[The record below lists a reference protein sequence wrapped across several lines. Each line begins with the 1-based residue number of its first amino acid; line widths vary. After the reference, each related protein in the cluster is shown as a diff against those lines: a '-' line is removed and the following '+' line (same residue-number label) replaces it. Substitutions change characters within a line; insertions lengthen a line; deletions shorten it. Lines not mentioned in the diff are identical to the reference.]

1 MKKVFIVLLLQAFVI
16 IGFGQTKIG
25 NNPQNIHPGAIMELE
40 SNSKGILVPRII
52 LNDVLLWT
60 LDGNPIEGMLI
71 YNDSGVLVS
80 GFYYWSNEHARWVK
94 ILNNVE
100 QLSNTKD
107 NQQIEV
113 FEISGN
119 NLLLELE
126 DGGGEKSVSLLQ
138 LLDDIQFTNQLVD
151 SLINHNSFTSEIQNL
166 ILNTNTQLTEAE
178 VDAMV
183 SNNGYLTSFTEVDGD
198 ISNEGSLTVAA
209 GTSTTSIINSNTS
222 GQTGVTLTAAGI
234 NSISETGN
242 VITITA
248 TEVDGSTTN
257 EIQDLSLSGN
267 TLSLTGDAS
276 SVDVS
281 AATAVAANTAK
292 ETNATHTGEVTG
304 AGALTIA
311 SNVVDEDNLKISNSP
326 TNGQFLQYKDGTDQ
340 LTWAASSGI
349 ALTDLS
355 ATSPI
360 AYSNTTGVFS
370 VASGFEI
377 PADADMAKL
386 DGIAPGAEVNVQSD
400 WNAASGD
407 ALILNKPTIPSG
419 NQVLDWTQASQGTIH
434 ATNYVDNVD
443 DADASVTNEGSLTVA
458 AGTSTTSIINSNT
471 SGQTGVTLTAAGIN
485 SISETGNVIT
495 LTATEVDGSTTNE
508 IQDLSLSGNTLS
520 LTGDGTT
527 VDVSAATSVA
537 ANTAK
542 VTNATHT
549 GEVTGAG
556 ALAIASNVVDEDNLK
571 ISNSPTNGQFLQYKD
586 GTDQLTWA
594 ASSGIALTDLS
605 ATSPIAYSNTTGVFS
620 VASGFEIPADADMT
634 KLDGIAPG
642 AEVNVQSDWN
652 AASGD
657 ALILNKPTIPSGNQ
671 VLDWTQASQGTIHAT
686 NYVDNVDDADASVTN
701 EGSLTVAA
709 GTSTTSIINSNTS
722 GQTGVTLTAAGINSI
737 SETGNVITLTAT
749 EVDGSTTNEI
759 QDLSLS
765 GNTLSLTGD
774 GTTVDVSAATSV
786 AANTAKVTNATHTG
800 EVTGAGALAIASNVV
815 DEDNLKISNSPT
827 NGQFLQYKDG
837 TDQLTWAASSGIA
850 LTDLS
855 ATSPIAYSNTTGV
868 FSVASGFEIPAD
880 ADMTKLDGIAPG
892 AEVNVQSDWN
902 AASGDALILNKPT
915 IPSGNQV
922 LDWTQASQGTIHATN
937 YVDNVD
943 DADASVTNEGSLTVA
958 AGTSTTSIINSN
970 TSGQTGVTLT
980 AAGINSISETGNV
993 ITLTATEVDG
1003 STTNEIQDLSLSGN
1017 TLSLTGDG
1025 TTVDVSAATSV
1036 AANTAK
1042 VTNATHTG
1050 EVTGAGALAI
1060 ASNVVDEDNLKIS
1073 NSPTNGQFLQ
1083 YKDGT
1088 DQLTW
1093 AASSGIALTD
1103 LSATSPIAYSNTTGV
1118 FSVASGFEIPA
1129 DADMAKLDGIAP
1141 GAEVNVQ
1148 SDWNA
1153 ASGDALILNKP
1164 TIPSGNQVLDWT
1176 QASQGTIHATNYVD
1190 NVDDADAS
1198 VTNEGSLTVA
1208 AGTST
1213 TSIINSNTSGQTGVT
1228 LTAAGINSIS
1238 ETGNVI
1244 TLTAT
1249 EVDGSTTNEIQDL
1262 SLSGNT
1268 LSLTGDASS
1277 VDVSAATAVAA
1288 NTAKVTNATHTGEV
1302 TGAGALAIAS
1312 NVVDED
1318 NLKISN
1324 SPTNGQFLQ
1333 YKDGTDQLTWAAS
1346 SGIALTDLSA
1356 TSPIAY
1362 SNTTGVFSVASGFEI
1377 PADADMTKLD
1387 GIAPGAEV
1395 NVQSDWNA
1403 ASGDALILNKPT
1415 IPSGNQV
1422 LDWTQASQGTIHATN
1437 YVDNVDDADASV
1449 TNEGSLTVAAG
1460 TSTTS
1465 IINSNTSGQ
1474 TGVTLTAA
1482 GINSISETGNIIT
1495 LTATE
1500 VDGSTTNEI
1509 QDLSLSGNTL
1519 SLTGDGTTVD
1529 VSAATSVAANTAKV
1543 TNATHTGEVTGAGA
1557 LAIASNVVDED
1568 NLKIS
1573 NSPTNGQFLQYKDDG
1588 QLQAGLP

>member
-1 MKKVFIVLLLQAFVI
+1 MI

-198 ISNEGSLTVAA
+198 VSNELQTISRTGLSVTLSDGGGTFQDSVLSETSVDAMVSNNGYLTSFAEVDGSISNEGSLTVAA

-242 VITITA
+242 I
-248 TEVDGSTTN
+248 
-257 EIQDLSLSGN
+257 
-267 TLSLTGDAS
+267 
-276 SVDVS
+276 
-281 AATAVAANTAK
+281 
-292 ETNATHTGEVTG
+292 
-304 AGALTIA
+304 
-311 SNVVDEDNLKISNSP
+311 
-326 TNGQFLQYKDGTDQ
+326 
-340 LTWAASSGI
+340 
-349 ALTDLS
+349 
-355 ATSPI
+355 
-360 AYSNTTGVFS
+360 
-370 VASGFEI
+370 
-377 PADADMAKL
+377 
-386 DGIAPGAEVNVQSD
+386 
-400 WNAASGD
+400 
-407 ALILNKPTIPSG
+407 
-419 NQVLDWTQASQGTIH
+419 
-434 ATNYVDNVD
+434 
-443 DADASVTNEGSLTVA
+443 
-458 AGTSTTSIINSNT
+458 
-471 SGQTGVTLTAAGIN
+471 
-485 SISETGNVIT
+485 IT

-527 VDVSAATSVA
+527 VDVSAATS
-537 ANTAK
+537 
-542 VTNATHT
+542 
-549 GEVTGAG
+549 
-556 ALAIASNVVDEDNLK
+556 
-571 ISNSPTNGQFLQYKD
+571 
-586 GTDQLTWA
+586 
-594 ASSGIALTDLS
+594 
-605 ATSPIAYSNTTGVFS
+605 
-620 VASGFEIPADADMT
+620 
-634 KLDGIAPG
+634 
-642 AEVNVQSDWN
+642 
-652 AASGD
+652 
-657 ALILNKPTIPSGNQ
+657 
-671 VLDWTQASQGTIHAT
+671 
-686 NYVDNVDDADASVTN
+686 
-701 EGSLTVAA
+701 
-709 GTSTTSIINSNTS
+709 
-722 GQTGVTLTAAGINSI
+722 
-737 SETGNVITLTAT
+737 
-749 EVDGSTTNEI
+749 
-759 QDLSLS
+759 
-765 GNTLSLTGD
+765 
-774 GTTVDVSAATSV
+774 
-786 AANTAKVTNATHTG
+786 
-800 EVTGAGALAIASNVV
+800 
-815 DEDNLKISNSPT
+815 
-827 NGQFLQYKDG
+827 
-837 TDQLTWAASSGIA
+837 
-850 LTDLS
+850 
-855 ATSPIAYSNTTGV
+855 
-868 FSVASGFEIPAD
+868 
-880 ADMTKLDGIAPG
+880 
-892 AEVNVQSDWN
+892 
-902 AASGDALILNKPT
+902 
-915 IPSGNQV
+915 
-922 LDWTQASQGTIHATN
+922 
-937 YVDNVD
+937 
-943 DADASVTNEGSLTVA
+943 
-958 AGTSTTSIINSN
+958 
-970 TSGQTGVTLT
+970 
-980 AAGINSISETGNV
+980 
-993 ITLTATEVDG
+993 
-1003 STTNEIQDLSLSGN
+1003 
-1017 TLSLTGDG
+1017 
-1025 TTVDVSAATSV
+1025 
-1036 AANTAK
+1036 
-1042 VTNATHTG
+1042 
-1050 EVTGAGALAI
+1050 
-1060 ASNVVDEDNLKIS
+1060 
-1073 NSPTNGQFLQ
+1073 
-1083 YKDGT
+1083 
-1088 DQLTW
+1088 
-1093 AASSGIALTD
+1093 
-1103 LSATSPIAYSNTTGV
+1103 
-1118 FSVASGFEIPA
+1118 
-1129 DADMAKLDGIAP
+1129 
-1141 GAEVNVQ
+1141 
-1148 SDWNA
+1148 
-1153 ASGDALILNKP
+1153 
-1164 TIPSGNQVLDWT
+1164 
-1176 QASQGTIHATNYVD
+1176 
-1190 NVDDADAS
+1190 
-1198 VTNEGSLTVA
+1198 
-1208 AGTST
+1208 
-1213 TSIINSNTSGQTGVT
+1213 
-1228 LTAAGINSIS
+1228 
-1238 ETGNVI
+1238 
-1244 TLTAT
+1244 
-1249 EVDGSTTNEIQDL
+1249 
-1262 SLSGNT
+1262 
-1268 LSLTGDASS
+1268 
-1277 VDVSAATAVAA
+1277 VAA

-1573 NSPTNGQFLQYKDDG
+1573 NSPTNGQFLQYKDGTDQLTWAASSGITLTDLSATSPIAYSNTTGVFSVASGFEIPADADMTKLDG
-1588 QLQAGLP
+1588 IAPGAEVNVQSDWNAASGDALILNKPTIPSGNQVLDWTQASQGTIHATNYVDNVDDADASVTNEGSLTVAAGTSTTSIINSNTSGQTGVTLTAAGINSISETGNIITLTATEVDGSTTNEIQDLSLSGNTLSLTGDGTTVDVSAATSVAANTAKVTNATHTARLPGQVH

>member
-198 ISNEGSLTVAA
+198 VSNELQTISRTGLSVTLSDGGGTFQDSVLSETSVDAMVSNNGYLTSFAEVDGSISNEGSLTVAA

-242 VITITA
+242 IITLTA

-267 TLSLTGDAS
+267 TLSLTGDGTT
-276 SVDVS
+276 VDVS
-281 AATAVAANTAK
+281 AATSVAANTAK
-292 ETNATHTGEVTG
+292 VTNATHTGEVTG
-304 AGALTIA
+304 AGALAIA

-377 PADADMAKL
+377 PADADMTKL

-485 SISETGNVIT
+485 SISETGNIITLTATEVDGSTTNEIQDLSLSGNTLSLTGDGTTVDVSAATSVAANTAKVTNATHTGEVTGAGALAIASNVVDEDNLKISNSPTNGQFLQYKDGTDQLTWAASSGITLTDLSATSPIAYSNTTGVFSVASGFEIPADADMTKLDGIAPGAEVNVQSDWNAASGDALILNKPTIPSGNQVLDWTQASQGTIHATNYVDNVDDADASVTNEGSLTVAAGTSTTSIINSNTSGQTGVTLTAAGINSISETGNIIT

-1003 STTNEIQDLSLSGN
+1003 STTNEIQ
-1017 TLSLTGDG
+1017 TLTGDVTSTG
-1025 TTVDVSAATSV
+1025 TTTLTTTIGNDKITEAML
-1036 AANTAK
+1036 K
-1042 VTNATHTG
+1042 
-1050 EVTGAGALAI
+1050 AI
-1060 ASNVVDEDNLKIS
+1060 
-1073 NSPTNGQFLQ
+1073 NSPTDE
-1083 YKDGT
+1083 Y
-1088 DQLTW
+1088 
-1093 AASSGIALTD
+1093 ALTYESTTGD
-1103 LSATSPIAYSNTTGV
+1103 FEWQAAAGGGSSSTIYGEVYGAPSIGATGTFQSITGFTTGANDGVTVATNKMTIVTTGV
-1118 FSVASGFEIPA
+1118 YMINYSTSFNSS
-1129 DADMAKLDGIAP
+1129 AKNEPIYSNIFINGSIAN
-1141 GAEVNVQ
+1141 NVGWTRFIG
-1148 SDWNA
+1148 STGDVGSAA
-1153 ASGDALILNKP
+1153 ASGIV
-1164 TIPSGNQVLDWT
+1164 S
-1176 QASQGTIHATNYVD
+1176 
-1190 NVDDADAS
+1190 
-1198 VTNEGSLTVA
+1198 
-1208 AGTST
+1208 
-1213 TSIINSNTSGQTGVT
+1213 
-1228 LTAAGINSIS
+1228 LTAAD
-1238 ETGNVI
+1238 ELTVQLKTGG
-1244 TLTAT
+1244 T
-1249 EVDGSTTNEIQDL
+1249 
-1262 SLSGNT
+1262 
-1268 LSLTGDASS
+1268 ASS
-1277 VDVSAATAVAA
+1277 ITFNNINVSIF
-1288 NTAKVTNATHTGEV
+1288 K
-1302 TGAGALAIAS
+1302 
-1312 NVVDED
+1312 
-1318 NLKISN
+1318 LK
-1324 SPTNGQFLQ
+1324 
-1333 YKDGTDQLTWAAS
+1333 
-1346 SGIALTDLSA
+1346 
-1356 TSPIAY
+1356 
-1362 SNTTGVFSVASGFEI
+1362 
-1377 PADADMTKLD
+1377 
-1387 GIAPGAEV
+1387 
-1395 NVQSDWNA
+1395 
-1403 ASGDALILNKPT
+1403 
-1415 IPSGNQV
+1415 
-1422 LDWTQASQGTIHATN
+1422 
-1437 YVDNVDDADASV
+1437 
-1449 TNEGSLTVAAG
+1449 
-1460 TSTTS
+1460 
-1465 IINSNTSGQ
+1465 
-1474 TGVTLTAA
+1474 
-1482 GINSISETGNIIT
+1482 
-1495 LTATE
+1495 
-1500 VDGSTTNEI
+1500 
-1509 QDLSLSGNTL
+1509 
-1519 SLTGDGTTVD
+1519 
-1529 VSAATSVAANTAKV
+1529 
-1543 TNATHTGEVTGAGA
+1543 
-1557 LAIASNVVDED
+1557 
-1568 NLKIS
+1568 
-1573 NSPTNGQFLQYKDDG
+1573 
-1588 QLQAGLP
+1588 